1 VTDSETHPPDSVK
14 HVANVRAGNQ
24 RISIPA
30 VIGVMLFVAGA
41 IAFGIWGPRMEQRIQ
56 IVTGQPLQ
64 DLVDVVIKD
73 HVIAL
78 HEGGLRAEEPIHPEE
93 ARSIISHHMGTEAF
107 LPDLRAQG
115 WTLLNAENASNSEE
129 EMAAVRLMYQGPE
142 GRPQQR
148 LMVHLVSSPENWV
161 HFDSLGRQVPLTPL
175 THIDEAIELGGG
187 NELGISIVCFP
198 TYAVIVTSLD
208 SRDASEAANAILSPG
223 GGDKDSDEPKN
234 GFEEGLERDSVVFS
248 GDWYSKRRFQRAR
261 MNQVFNDRMCPWP
274 QQRV

>member
-1 VTDSETHPPDSVK
+1 MTDSETHPPDSLK
-14 HVANVRAGNQ
+14 HAANGRAGNQ

-56 IVTGQPLQ
+56 IVTGKPLQ
-64 DLVDVVIKD
+64 DLVDEVIQD

-78 HEGGLRAEEPIHPEE
+78 HEGGLRAYEPIHREE
-93 ARSIISHHMGTEAF
+93 ARSIISKNMGTEAF
-107 LPDLRAQG
+107 LPDLGAQG
-115 WTLLNAENASNSEE
+115 WTLLNAAPWNTQD

-142 GRPQQR
+142 GRPQQH

-175 THIDEAIELGGG
+175 TRIDEAIELGGR

-208 SRDASEAANAILSPG
+208 PRDASEAANAILPPG
-223 GGDKDSDEPKN
+223 GGKKDSGEPRN
-234 GFEEGLERDSVVFS
+234 GSEKSLEKDSVVFS

-274 QQRV
+274 QQRA